1 VTFLDSSQTS
11 LSAAN
16 VLIDLVAPVLPRS
29 LKLQQAL
36 EKEICVVPSC
46 SLFKIVCNRSRPHGQ
61 MTWHDPLQSGPVK
74 YILDPPR
81 GLFGLSDS
89 LILRGEGCLV

>member
-1 VTFLDSSQTS
+1 
-11 LSAAN
+11 
-16 VLIDLVAPVLPRS
+16 
-29 LKLQQAL
+29 
-36 EKEICVVPSC
+36 
-46 SLFKIVCNRSRPHGQ
+46 

-89 LILRGEGCLV
+89 LILEVRAVLYDSQSPILLA